1 MNQEQAQNRQTPMP
15 SADEVET
22 KGIQVSE
29 RDVVFA
35 CPHCNGD
42 LVVDRDGA
50 GMEVNCAFCGQ
61 MVTVPPYEG
70 ASLLFLQA
78 ATAKLADALEQSRQ
92 AAPKQFSFS
101 GTSPADLVKRRQE
114 LQRLLRDTHNQL
126 NEYRG
131 LLNHSKIQVHRYLL
145 KVEMTETK
153 LKEVRAELAALE
165 GRE

>member
-1 MNQEQAQNRQTPMP
+1 MNEEQAENHQTPMP
-15 SADEVET
+15 SPDEVET
-22 KGIQVSE
+22 QGIQVSE

-35 CPHCNGD
+35 CPRCHGD

-50 GMEVNCAFCGQ
+50 GMVLDCAFCGQ
-61 MVTVPPYEG
+61 SVTVPPYEG

-78 ATAKLADALEQSRQ
+78 ATAKLANALEQSRQ

-101 GTSPADLVKRRQE
+101 GKSSADLAKRRHE

-131 LLNHSKIQVHRYLL
+131 FLNHSKIQVHRYHL
-145 KVEMTETK
+145 KVEMMETK

-165 GRE
+165 GSE

>member
-1 MNQEQAQNRQTPMP
+1 MNNERAEEHPALTP

-29 RDVVFA
+29 RDVVFT
-35 CPHCNGD
+35 CPHCDGD

-50 GMEVNCAFCGQ
+50 GMELKCAFCGQ
-61 MVTVPPYEG
+61 PVTVPPYEG

-101 GTSPADLVKRRQE
+101 GTPPADLIRRRQE
-114 LQRLLRDTHNQL
+114 LERLLRDTH
-126 NEYRG
+126 
-131 LLNHSKIQVHRYLL
+131 
-145 KVEMTETK
+145 
-153 LKEVRAELAALE
+153 
-165 GRE
+165 